1 MTSTAQ
7 PTMPPPPRPL
17 LPFTLILAATPSLG
31 IGRAGGLPWP
41 SHKADMAFFARVTR
55 RLPKSAPALQGRTL
69 KNAVIMGRKTWDSI
83 PPKFRPL
90 KGRINVV
97 VSRQEGVLG
106 PEDGKGGGEV
116 AVRAGSLESAIE
128 LLESVKEGTVTTPAT
143 TEVEGSAAAGTQ
155 LQRAREALAPLEIGH
170 VFVIGGSSIYKAVLE
185 LPQTRRVLLTKIE
198 KEYECD
204 TFFPLNIEGEEGK
217 NLGWVRKPK
226 KKLEEFA
233 GEEIGDR
240 LEDGGVGFEFCMFE
254 KEGVE

>member
-1 MTSTAQ
+1 
-7 PTMPPPPRPL
+7 
-17 LPFTLILAATPSLG
+17 
-31 IGRAGGLPWP
+31 
-41 SHKADMAFFARVTR
+41 MAFFARVTR
-55 RLPKSAPALQGRTL
+55 RLPKSAPALQGRKL
-69 KNAVIMGRKTWDSI
+69 KNVVIMGRKTWDSI

-106 PEDGKGGGEV
+106 PEDGMGEGEV

-128 LLESVKEGTVTTPAT
+128 MLESVKEGTVTTPAAA
-143 TEVEGSAAAGTQ
+143 EVEGSAGAGTQ

-170 VFVIGGSSIYKAVLE
+170 VFVIGGSSIYKAALE

-204 TFFPLNIEGEEGK
+204 TFFPLNIEGEGE
-217 NLGWVRKPK
+217 NLGWVRKSK
-226 KKLEEFA
+226 KELEEFA
-233 GEEIGDR
+233 GEELGDG

>member
-1 MTSTAQ
+1 
-7 PTMPPPPRPL
+7 
-17 LPFTLILAATPSLG
+17 
-31 IGRAGGLPWP
+31 
-41 SHKADMAFFARVTR
+41 MAFFARVTR